1 MKTLTI
7 LKTTMLAA
15 LAAAPLVAM
24 TSQSTFAQ
32 RVVTATCP
40 QGYILSGN
48 SCVRPALTP
57 TCPSGFGFS
66 AGQCIKN
73 SQGRATTTKPASS
86 GPWAFITR
94 EAFGVKE
101 AAELDGA
108 NFCAVS
114 GSPSVAAATDFFKEK
129 GLTATHVKVD
139 TQRAGVKTY
148 QKYDCDILVV
158 ADRIARSTA
167 DSLEPAGGH
176 LVLPEK
182 LISLNAASPEPV
194 AAPDVPVAKAA
205 PVKPVVAPVAP
216 APLPRK
222 PPATVKK
229 KPAPKKVA
237 KKPVRRKPRCSRV
250 RYAYTSGNTCACA
263 GPRVFTGNACVRPRW
278 W

>member
-1 MKTLTI
+1 MKTLNI

-24 TSQSTFAQ
+24 TSQSASAQ
-32 RVVTATCP
+32 QVVTASCP
-40 QGYILSGN
+40 QGYILSGS

-57 TCPSGFGFS
+57 SCPTGFAFS
-66 AGQCIKN
+66 AGQCVKN
-73 SQGRATTTKPASS
+73 SQGRPAATKPASNGS
-86 GPWAFITR
+86 WAFITR

-108 NFCAVS
+108 NFCAVT

-139 TQRAGVKTY
+139 TQRAGVTTY

-176 LVLPEK
+176 LILPEK
-182 LISLNAASPEPV
+182 LAGLEPTPVAPV
-194 AAPDVPVAKAA
+194 AAPVAPIA
-205 PVKPVVAPVAP
+205 APVAP

-250 RYAYTSGNTCACA
+250 RYAYSSGNTCACA

-278 W
+278 R